1 MLCAFYHKFLKR
13 HESLHGIPETNKML
27 ITSQINTDKSA
38 SEMMVVA
45 WQPGHECYG
54 DCVDREQKNSRCIW
68 SSKRQDGLEVWEVK
82 KASYQVNGNTI

>member
-54 DCVDREQKNSRCIW
+54 DCVENRRIQDVFGVQRDRMDQKYG
-68 SSKRQDGLEVWEVK
+68 K
-82 KASYQVNGNTI
+82 